1 MHPPTEHQFMNSFML
16 IFDIDDF
23 TGAVLY
29 FEQFKQT
36 LDVWCIILPPIV
48 SIVGLVKYECK

>member
-1 MHPPTEHQFMNSFML
+1 MHPPTEHQFMNRFML
-16 IFDIDDF
+16 IFNIDNL

-36 LDVWCIILPPIV
+36 LDV
-48 SIVGLVKYECK
+48 